1 MCQCDIWESVTSI
14 CAVIFVNFV
23 INLVCE
29 IQNYLDR
36 GAYARISRTQKRKAS
51 VADPQEP
58 EGPEPDP
65 ELDPELDPDPDP
77 KLSVNLRI
85 RIRIRNY

>member
-36 GAYARISRTQKRKAS
+36 GAYARISMTQKRKTS

-58 EGPEPDP
+58 EGPELDP
-65 ELDPELDPDPDP
+65 ELEPELDPDP
-77 KLSVNLRI
+77 KLSDSWRI